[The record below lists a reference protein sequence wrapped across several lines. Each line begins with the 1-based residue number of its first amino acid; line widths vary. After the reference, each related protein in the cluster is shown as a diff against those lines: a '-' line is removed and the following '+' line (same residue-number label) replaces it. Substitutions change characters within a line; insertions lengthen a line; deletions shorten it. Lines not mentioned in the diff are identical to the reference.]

1 MTGRF
6 CEHSASTRAA
16 PLRNPTH
23 AAGGNRAADDDSTG
37 ASTQSAHPS
46 ASHLTAAC
54 EGWHPGPGKP
64 FRRCRG
70 RDNARWKRMKWTWPG
85 GDGCS
90 GRHACRGG
98 RPAAQ
103 RPDLRRMAA
112 LKRARRTRG
121 DRVSHWAHFL
131 SCSSAWLLARASER
145 FDLPGSCVAQAG
157 LCRGRNPFES
167 IFELLLGTEGV
178 SSTRAIVGGG
188 TLGFRESG
196 QAQGRAADRG
206 TGDEA
211 GEGSHQAYN
220 AQIHSGTAVF

>member
-1 MTGRF
+1 MDL
-6 CEHSASTRAA
+6 A
-16 PLRNPTH
+16 
-23 AAGGNRAADDDSTG
+23 
-37 ASTQSAHPS
+37 
-46 ASHLTAAC
+46 
-54 EGWHPGPGKP
+54 
-64 FRRCRG
+64 RRR
-70 RDNARWKRMKWTWPG
+70 RML
-85 GDGCS
+85 

-188 TLGFRESG
+188 TLGFGNQAKLKAEPPTGERVTRRE
-196 QAQGRAADRG
+196 RG
-206 TGDEA
+206 L
-211 GEGSHQAYN
+211 
-220 AQIHSGTAVF
+220 IKL